1 MARVIQG
8 QVYAPP
14 SYILCNLVWGTTQAF
29 KGGGWG
35 VGDNEGKGL
44 PVQILLMVAA
54 DREVFS
60 RRLNIC
66 EKADIN
72 KG

>member
-1 MARVIQG
+1 MARVTQG
-8 QVYAPP
+8 HVYLPL
-14 SYILCNLVWGTTQAF
+14 SYILGNLPWGTTQAF

-35 VGDNEGKGL
+35 VGDNEGKGF
-44 PVQILLMVAA
+44 PVQILLTVAA

-60 RRLNIC
+60 RRLSIC
-66 EKADIN
+66 DKADIN

>member
-29 KGGGWG
+29 KGAGWG
-35 VGDNEGKGL
+35 VGDNEGKEF
-44 PVQILLMVAA
+44 PVQIVLTVAT

-60 RRLNIC
+60 RRLSIC
-66 EKADIN
+66 DKADIN